1 MFLNSFLSFSLC
13 TILLLTACTSTR
25 ISMNTPSERSI
36 KMLNN
41 EMNNST
47 TKVYLKDG
55 KTLKKGTFHIISDS
69 LVHVTPNLIKKY
81 HISKIKSIRTVGNH
95 SSTTF
100 MGISMVVGG
109 VIIFDSVFE
118 GIAIYE
124 AVPTTNHSNRNEM
137 DDSRILGSSNRMKG
151 NLLGWVIST
160 SGFIITLNGIKKA
173 TKIYSFD

>member
-1 MFLNSFLSFSLC
+1 
-13 TILLLTACTSTR
+13 
-25 ISMNTPSERSI
+25 MNTPSERSMQ
-36 KMLNN
+36 MLNN

-95 SSTTF
+95 SSSTF

-109 VIIFDSVFE
+109 VIMFDSVFE
-118 GIAIYE
+118 GNDIKRVFYLMAQEILYFL
-124 AVPTTNHSNRNEM
+124 VNYYGYVRRFLVWILKSPSQPSTLRGHRTPT
-137 DDSRILGSSNRMKG
+137 K
-151 NLLGWVIST
+151 
-160 SGFIITLNGIKKA
+160 
-173 TKIYSFD
+173 